1 MKFSLFVSAMAAATI
16 AAVAQS
22 PANADAAALAP
33 SGAIDADDAVLQ
45 AAGTPRLTKPI
56 IYIHGFKHN
65 SAANCQDFNPM
76 KTFFENHSPK
86 FTSTH
91 HTVAYYD
98 GDTNCGNNLSAH
110 GDHSNHYPSGH
121 RNGAHTPDTNI
132 RHLGYHLAWFIWN
145 KFSRDGRHVDIVA
158 HSMGGLITRYAMA
171 QTAHDT
177 AGVPPNLLVDD
188 IVTLG
193 TPHNGPRFFSS
204 FGCAV
209 LGGSPLQ
216 CDQMDGGSAFQQWLD
231 DHAAQPNPIPRTD
244 WTTVGSDNDGHVASD
259 SATGMGAGTTKV
271 IYTPSSDIGHGGFLT
286 KTRAVNDAD
295 VVYKQPGGSWVLWN
309 DAWWPVRWTQKSL
322 YANGY

>member
-1 MKFSLFVSAMAAATI
+1 MKFSLFVAAMAACAI

-22 PANADAAALAP
+22 PANADAAPAAP
-33 SGAIDADDAVLQ
+33 RGAIDADDAVLE
-45 AAGTPRLTKPI
+45 AAATPRLTKPI
-56 IYIHGFKHN
+56 IYIHGFEN
-65 SAANCQDFNPM
+65 DSAANCQQFNPM
-76 KTFFENHSPK
+76 KSFFENHSPE

-91 HTVAYYD
+91 HTVEYYD
-98 GDTNCGNNLSAH
+98 GDTNCGNNLSAY

-171 QTAHDT
+171 QSAHDT
-177 AGVPPNLLVDD
+177 AGFPPNLLVDD

-193 TPHNGPRFFSS
+193 TPHNGPSALAG
-204 FGCAV
+204 FGCA
-209 LGGSPLQ
+209 LAGSPLQ
-216 CDQMDGGSAFQQWLD
+216 CEQMDGGSAFQQWLD

-244 WTTVGSDNDGHVASD
+244 WTTVGADGDNTVSSD
-259 SATGMGAGTTKV
+259 SAIGMGAGTTKV
-271 IYTPSSDIGHGGFLT
+271 IYAAPTDIEHKEYLT
-286 KTRAVNDAD
+286 ATRTVNDAN
-295 VVYKQPGGSWVLWN
+295 VEYKQPGGSWVFWG

-322 YANGY
+322 YSNGF

>member
-1 MKFSLFVSAMAAATI
+1 MI
-16 AAVAQS
+16 AAFAQS
-22 PANADAAALAP
+22 PANAVAAPA
-33 SGAIDADDAVLQ
+33 GAVDADDEAL
-45 AAGTPRLTKPI
+45 ARAGIPRLTKPI
-56 IYIHGFKHN
+56 IYIHGFETD
-65 SAANCQDFNPM
+65 SAANCQQFNTM
-76 KTFFENHSPK
+76 KTFFENHSPE

-91 HTVAYYD
+91 LTVEYYD
-98 GDTNCGNNLSAH
+98 GDTNCGYSLNGH
-110 GDHSNHYPSGH
+110 GDHSNHYASGH

-132 RHLGYHLAWFIWN
+132 RHLGYHLAWFIWD

-171 QTAHDT
+171 QSAHDMP
-177 AGVPPNLLVDD
+177 GFPSNLLVDD

-193 TPHNGPRFFSS
+193 TPHNGPRALSS
-204 FGCAV
+204 FGCATV
-209 LGGSPLQ
+209 LGSPLQ

-244 WTTVGSDNDGHVASD
+244 WTTVGSDDDNHVASD

-271 IYTPSSDIGHGGFLT
+271 IYTDSTNIEHDDFLT
-286 KTRAVNDAD
+286 ETRTVNDAD
-295 VVYKQPGGSWVLWN
+295 VLYRQPGGSWVLWE